1 MRSPSR
7 QAVSPP
13 LVSVGMA
20 LPPSVPDWMR
30 PAGLPTHRM
39 PSAQALQRLIAGNGR
54 HRRES
59 AGESQASGDVTPAGF
74 PFALVVGCLEPGAA
88 GEELFA
94 ERPGAIECVRTA
106 GPSLGQ
112 DTMAAIEYAA
122 LVQNVGVV
130 LVLGHRDC
138 GVVSAAKD
146 AREVGDLRLPGALH
160 TWVASAAAGSAA
172 LPVKGVT
179 ADAVT
184 GHVRALRAQLRKA
197 DSLLSLTRSGQLKI
211 AGGVLDDDN
220 RGIKFLPDEPD
231 EVVEP
236 VGMPRPDPSRYG
248 S

>member
-1 MRSPSR
+1 
-7 QAVSPP
+7 
-13 LVSVGMA
+13 
-20 LPPSVPDWMR
+20 
-30 PAGLPTHRM
+30 M

-54 HRRES
+54 HRREY
-59 AGESQASGDVTPAGF
+59 AGESLASGDQTPAAF

-94 ERPGAIECVRTA
+94 ERPGAVECVRTA

-112 DTMAAIEYAA
+112 DAIAAIEYAA

-138 GVVSAAKD
+138 GVVSTARD
-146 AREVGDLRLPGALH
+146 AREVGGLPLPGALAE
-160 TWVASAAAGSAA
+160 WVTSAAVGSAA
-172 LPVKGVT
+172 LPVKGVA

-184 GHVRALRAQLRKA
+184 GHVRALRAQLRHV

-211 AGGVLDDDN
+211 AGGVLDDDT
-220 RGIKFLPDEPD
+220 RGIVFLPDEPD

-236 VGMPRPDPSRYG
+236 VGVPRPDPTRYG